1 MEFLCHV
8 LLFQLQD
15 WNNRRQF
22 TSAADFYAQEAV
34 DDTFISQ
41 VTNLTFFSIDICKP
55 FIFLF
60 YFLNG
65 YINIYCLISY
75 SFRQWLK
82 ILEHMKY

>member
-1 MEFLCHV
+1 MEFLCPV

-41 VTNLTFFSIDICKP
+41 VTNLTHV
-55 FIFLF
+55 FLF
-60 YFLNG
+60 FL
-65 YINIYCLISY
+65 
-75 SFRQWLK
+75 
-82 ILEHMKY
+82 